1 MGKLFIFLPLMNPS
15 CCFDKG
21 TPKCWW
27 CLSACPIPILKS
39 FFLLYQTNQQKEPL
53 ILHDAPQHPWSHVAT
68 DLLTLD
74 MKEGFIIA
82 YYWSD
87 YFELNQL
94 PDSQTGT
101 VIKSLKNQFL
111 VTIRHSSHRKSSK
124 NLQYLE
130 KLLTKARASGED
142 PYLAI
147 PDSCNMPYPSIGAS
161 SVHRLFGRPTKTFLP
176 QLEHC
181 SSPRSWKELKKS
193 WE

>member
-1 MGKLFIFLPLMNPS
+1 
-15 CCFDKG
+15 
-21 TPKCWW
+21 
-27 CLSACPIPILKS
+27 
-39 FFLLYQTNQQKEPL
+39 
-53 ILHDAPQHPWSHVAT
+53 
-68 DLLTLD
+68 

-147 PDSCNMPYPSIGAS
+147 PD
-161 SVHRLFGRPTKTFLP
+161 
-176 QLEHC
+176 
-181 SSPRSWKELKKS
+181 
-193 WE
+193 